1 MSLKE
6 KINEDMKSAMRSKD
20 VALLGTIRLI
30 QAAIKQKEVDERILV
45 NDSSVISIIE
55 KMLKQRND
63 SIEAFKKAN
72 RTDLVD
78 KEEFEVSVLKN
89 YMPEQ
94 MNAEEVEKIIQEV
107 IKKIGA
113 SSMKKWGQL
122 WHKLKKFFQVRQI
135 WLRFQKLLKLNYHH
149 KSFITLTQKI
159 EIV

>member
-45 NDSSVISIIE
+45 DDSSVISIIE

-63 SIEAFKKAN
+63 SIEAFEKAN
-72 RTDLVD
+72 RTDLVE

-107 IKKIGA
+107 IKRIGA
-113 SSMKKWGQL
+113 SSMKEMGPVMAQAKEILSGKANMAEVSKIIKA
-122 WHKLKKFFQVRQI
+122 KL
-135 WLRFQKLLKLNYHH
+135 
-149 KSFITLTQKI
+149 SS
-159 EIV
+159 

>member
-30 QAAIKQKEVDERILV
+30 LAAIKQKEVDERILV
-45 NDSSVISIIE
+45 DDSSVISIIE

-78 KEEFEVSVLKN
+78 KEERLDSRIES
-89 YMPEQ
+89 
-94 MNAEEVEKIIQEV
+94 
-107 IKKIGA
+107 
-113 SSMKKWGQL
+113 
-122 WHKLKKFFQVRQI
+122 
-135 WLRFQKLLKLNYHH
+135 LKLRYARQYAAME
-149 KSFITLTQKI
+149 SSIAGFSETGDMLTSLLDTKND
-159 EIV
+159 

>member
-45 NDSSVISIIE
+45 DDSSVISIIE

-89 YMPEQ
+89 YMSEQ

-113 SSMKKWGQL
+113 SSMKEMGPVMAQAKEILSGKANMAEVSKIIKA
-122 WHKLKKFFQVRQI
+122 KL
-135 WLRFQKLLKLNYHH
+135 
-149 KSFITLTQKI
+149 SS
-159 EIV
+159 

>member
-6 KINEDMKSAMRSKD
+6 KINDDMKSAMRSKD

-45 NDSSVISIIE
+45 DDNTVISIIE

-94 MNAEEVEKIIQEV
+94 MNVEEVEKIIQEV

-113 SSMKKWGQL
+113 SSMKEMGPVMAQAKEILSGKANMAEVSKIIKA
-122 WHKLKKFFQVRQI
+122 KL
-135 WLRFQKLLKLNYHH
+135 
-149 KSFITLTQKI
+149 SS
-159 EIV
+159 

>member
-45 NDSSVISIIE
+45 DDSSVISIIE

-89 YMPEQ
+89 FMPEQ

-113 SSMKKWGQL
+113 SSMKEMGPVMAQAKEILSGKANMAEVSKIIKA
-122 WHKLKKFFQVRQI
+122 KL
-135 WLRFQKLLKLNYHH
+135 
-149 KSFITLTQKI
+149 SS
-159 EIV
+159 

>member
-20 VALLGTIRLI
+20 VALLGAIRLI

-45 NDSSVISIIE
+45 DDNSVISIIE

-72 RTDLVD
+72 RNDLVD

-113 SSMKKWGQL
+113 SSMKEMGPVMAQAKEILSGKANMAEVSKIIKD
-122 WHKLKKFFQVRQI
+122 KL
-135 WLRFQKLLKLNYHH
+135 
-149 KSFITLTQKI
+149 SS
-159 EIV
+159 

>member
-30 QAAIKQKEVDERILV
+30 LAAIKQKEVDERILV
-45 NDSSVISIIE
+45 DDSSVISIIE

-89 YMPEQ
+89 YMPDQ

-113 SSMKKWGQL
+113 SSMKEMGPVMAQAKEILSGKANMAEVSKIIKA
-122 WHKLKKFFQVRQI
+122 KL
-135 WLRFQKLLKLNYHH
+135 
-149 KSFITLTQKI
+149 SS
-159 EIV
+159 

>member
-45 NDSSVISIIE
+45 DDSSIISIIE

-113 SSMKKWGQL
+113 TSMKEMGPVMAQAKEILSGKTNMAEVSKIIKA
-122 WHKLKKFFQVRQI
+122 KL
-135 WLRFQKLLKLNYHH
+135 
-149 KSFITLTQKI
+149 SS
-159 EIV
+159 

>member
-45 NDSSVISIIE
+45 DDSSVISIIE

-72 RTDLVD
+72 RTDLVE

-113 SSMKKWGQL
+113 SSMKEMGPVMAQAKDILSGKANMAEVSKIIKA
-122 WHKLKKFFQVRQI
+122 KL
-135 WLRFQKLLKLNYHH
+135 
-149 KSFITLTQKI
+149 SS
-159 EIV
+159 

>member
-45 NDSSVISIIE
+45 DDSSVISIIE

-113 SSMKKWGQL
+113 SSMKEMGPVMAKAKEILSGKANMAEVSKIIKA
-122 WHKLKKFFQVRQI
+122 KL
-135 WLRFQKLLKLNYHH
+135 
-149 KSFITLTQKI
+149 SS
-159 EIV
+159 

>member
-30 QAAIKQKEVDERILV
+30 QAAIKQKEVDERVLV
-45 NDSSVISIIE
+45 DDNSVISIIE

-113 SSMKKWGQL
+113 SSMKEMGPVMAQSKEILSGRANMAEVSKIIKA
-122 WHKLKKFFQVRQI
+122 KL
-135 WLRFQKLLKLNYHH
+135 
-149 KSFITLTQKI
+149 SS
-159 EIV
+159 

>member
-45 NDSSVISIIE
+45 DDSSIISIIE

-113 SSMKKWGQL
+113 SSMKEMGPVMAQAKEILSGKANMAEVSKIIKA
-122 WHKLKKFFQVRQI
+122 KL
-135 WLRFQKLLKLNYHH
+135 
-149 KSFITLTQKI
+149 SS
-159 EIV
+159 

>member
-45 NDSSVISIIE
+45 DDSSVISIIE

-72 RTDLVD
+72 RTDLVE

-113 SSMKKWGQL
+113 SSMKEMGPVMAQAKEILSGKANMAEVSKIIKA
-122 WHKLKKFFQVRQI
+122 KL
-135 WLRFQKLLKLNYHH
+135 
-149 KSFITLTQKI
+149 SS
-159 EIV
+159 

>member
-1 MSLKE
+1 MSLKD

-45 NDSSVISIIE
+45 DDSSVISIIE

-113 SSMKKWGQL
+113 SSMREMGPVMAQAKEILSGKANMAEVSKIIKA
-122 WHKLKKFFQVRQI
+122 KL
-135 WLRFQKLLKLNYHH
+135 
-149 KSFITLTQKI
+149 SS
-159 EIV
+159 

>member
-45 NDSSVISIIE
+45 DDNSVISIIE

-78 KEEFEVSVLKN
+78 K
-89 YMPEQ
+89 
-94 MNAEEVEKIIQEV
+94 
-107 IKKIGA
+107 
-113 SSMKKWGQL
+113 
-122 WHKLKKFFQVRQI
+122 
-135 WLRFQKLLKLNYHH
+135 
-149 KSFITLTQKI
+149 
-159 EIV
+159 

>member
-45 NDSSVISIIE
+45 DDSSVISIIE

-89 YMPEQ
+89 YMPDQ

-113 SSMKKWGQL
+113 SSMKEMGPVMAQAKEILSGKANMAEVSKIIKA
-122 WHKLKKFFQVRQI
+122 KL
-135 WLRFQKLLKLNYHH
+135 
-149 KSFITLTQKI
+149 SS
-159 EIV
+159 

>member
-30 QAAIKQKEVDERILV
+30 LAAIKQKEVDERILV
-45 NDSSVISIIE
+45 DDSSIISIIE

-113 SSMKKWGQL
+113 SSMKEMGPVMAQAKEILSGKANMAEVSKIIKA
-122 WHKLKKFFQVRQI
+122 KL
-135 WLRFQKLLKLNYHH
+135 
-149 KSFITLTQKI
+149 SS
-159 EIV
+159 